1 MLVCSCNFIT
11 DRDIRDVIIEMLNED
26 CWQLIVPAKVYHAM
40 KKRGRCCGCFPNVVD
55 IIVQTTEEYHRVA
68 ETQDEQVVDFMER
81 LRRFHEDQK
90 NQIAAR
96 RAARI
101 NAA

>member
-11 DRDIRDVIIEMLNED
+11 DREIKDVINAFLEED

-55 IIVQTTEEYHRVA
+55 LIVSTTEEFHRSRNS
-68 ETQDEQVVDFMER
+68 EGDEVVDFMER
-81 LRRFHEDQK
+81 LKRFEEEQKQALAQRR
-90 NQIAAR
+90 NLRVA
-96 RAARI
+96 
-101 NAA
+101 